1 VHRLVEIDHTM
12 ALSHEPIVEIG
23 EQKRIGPYGVLFIA
37 TLFEKLKVGVDMRMQ
52 RARKAG
58 SAVWTFREGNAG

>member
-1 VHRLVEIDHTM
+1 M

-23 EQKRIGPYGVLFIA
+23 EQKRIGLYGVLFIA

-52 RARKAG
+52 RPAKRASVVG
-58 SAVWTFREGNAG
+58 